1 MSPLSS
7 QPPHSTITFSKGD
20 KLTLA
25 DRQALLTNTPM
36 PHAAIAQ
43 RRQVFRD
50 AQRFVGLDIH
60 RDYLVATAVDHD
72 LRVVYGPRRVTWE
85 HFTEWLT
92 KTLTKG
98 DAVVVE
104 MTTNTWAVHDALVE
118 HVHSVTV
125 VHPPH
130 VKLITKAPV
139 MNDKKAAE
147 ALAVLHAAGLL
158 QSVWVPDPTVR
169 DWRGLVAQRHDRVV
183 AATQAKNRQQSLL
196 FRHQFKKPESSLP
209 FSAKRH
215 DFWLSL
221 PVSPVEKLSIE
232 LDLQMIE
239 LLETQRARIE
249 KMMAEAAARDERL
262 PFLVQLPGIS
272 ALGAFAILAALG
284 PIERFPT
291 PKDLVGYAGLG
302 ARSHDSGQT
311 HTTGRITKAGRRD
324 LRHVMVQ
331 AAQAASRSDA
341 FWKAELA
348 RLEPHTGHNKAI
360 VALARKLLVVVWHVL
375 TKREADKRA
384 DAEKVARN
392 ILNTV
397 YTHIGARNL
406 PEGQTAPEFVRRSLD
421 RLGLG
426 KDLQRVRRASH
437 LYLLPQS
444 SLPGAPPAAQPTG
457 AGQCQNTKAAQEK
470 RRATAAAK
478 REALAVKRAEAE
490 AHSGKPRK
498 TRSDKGTKRG
508 PQAGPERSRRVK
520 AAA

>member
-1 MSPLSS
+1 MSRLTL
-7 QPPHSTITFSKGD
+7 QPPQSTNSMVTLSKGD
-20 KLTLA
+20 TLTLA
-25 DRQALLTNTPM
+25 DRQVLLTNSPM

-43 RRQVFRD
+43 RRQLFRD
-50 AQRFVGLDIH
+50 AHRFVGLDIH
-60 RDYLVATAVDHD
+60 RDYLVATAVDPD
-72 LRVVYGPRRVTWE
+72 LRVVYGPRRV
-85 HFTEWLT
+85 EWGQFDVWMHKALD
-92 KTLTKG
+92 KD

-104 MTTNTWAVHDALVE
+104 MTTNTWAVHDALIE

-169 DWRGLVAQRHDRVV
+169 DWRGLVAQRHDRVR
-183 AATQAKNRQQSLL
+183 AATQAKNRLQSLL

-215 DFWLSL
+215 EFWLSL
-221 PVSPVEKLSIE
+221 PVSAVEKLSIE
-232 LDLQMIE
+232 LDLQTIE
-239 LLETQRARIE
+239 HMDAQRERIE
-249 KMMAEAAARDERL
+249 HMMTQAAASDERL

-302 ARSHDSGQT
+302 ARAHDSGNT
-311 HTTGRITKAGRRD
+311 HTTGRITKTGRRD
-324 LRHVMVQ
+324 LRSVMVN
-331 AAQAASRSDA
+331 AAQAASRSDD

-348 RLEPHTGHNKAI
+348 RLEPRTGHNKAI
-360 VALARKLLVVVWHVL
+360 VAIARKLLVVVWHVL

-384 DAEKVARN
+384 DADKVARN

-397 YTHIGARNL
+397 YIHIGARNL
-406 PEGQTAPEFVRRSLD
+406 PDGQTAPEYVRRSLD

-437 LYLLPQS
+437 SYLLPQS
-444 SLPGAPPAAQPTG
+444 SLPGAPPAAEPIG
-457 AGQCQNTKAAQEK
+457 RGRKQNTKAAQEK
-470 RRATAAAK
+470 RLADAVAK
-478 REALAVKRAEAE
+478 RKAIEVKRAEAE
-490 AHSGKPRK
+490 ARSGKPRK
-498 TRSDKGTKRG
+498 TRSDKGLKRG
-508 PQAGPERSRRVK
+508 PQQENTAVS
-520 AAA
+520 